1 MDKFRF
7 EGEISIT
14 FFKYF
19 VSLNIIIYEMET
31 EKGRASH
38 RGGAHIS
45 VRGTAGLPPKPDG
58 NRPAY
63 GGAKEWGLPVFRK
76 RDSEKMEIDRFTGGI
91 LPRVKLPD
99 SEKMVIDR
107 LWRDPERRVRP
118 FSEQDFRLYYPEGKD
133 MRKTTDSAGK
143 VRSVIGGKSGQSYF

>member
-1 MDKFRF
+1 MKWKRKRGGRVV
-7 EGEISIT
+7 EGEGIP
-14 FFKYF
+14 
-19 VSLNIIIYEMET
+19 
-31 EKGRASH
+31 
-38 RGGAHIS
+38 

-107 LWRDPERRVRP
+107 LWRTRKKGSSLFGTGFP
-118 FSEQDFRLYYPEGKD
+118 FVLSGGEKHAEDNGFR
-133 MRKTTDSAGK
+133 
-143 VRSVIGGKSGQSYF
+143 GKSAFGHRGKKRTVILLRLGGVPIGVHGTLPRTCCKVPKI

>member
-1 MDKFRF
+1 
-7 EGEISIT
+7 
-14 FFKYF
+14 
-19 VSLNIIIYEMET
+19 
-31 EKGRASH
+31 
-38 RGGAHIS
+38 
-45 VRGTAGLPPKPDG
+45 
-58 NRPAY
+58 
-63 GGAKEWGLPVFRK
+63 
-76 RDSEKMEIDRFTGGI
+76 MEIDRFTGGI

-133 MRKTTDSAGK
+133 MRKTTDSAEK

>member
-1 MDKFRF
+1 MKWKRKRGGQVV
-7 EGEISIT
+7 EGEGIP
-14 FFKYF
+14 
-19 VSLNIIIYEMET
+19 
-31 EKGRASH
+31 
-38 RGGAHIS
+38 

-107 LWRDPERRVRP
+107 LWRTRKKGSSLFGTVSVCIIRRGKTCERQRIPR
-118 FSEQDFRLYYPEGKD
+118 EK
-133 MRKTTDSAGK
+133 A
-143 VRSVIGGKSGQSYF
+143 VRS